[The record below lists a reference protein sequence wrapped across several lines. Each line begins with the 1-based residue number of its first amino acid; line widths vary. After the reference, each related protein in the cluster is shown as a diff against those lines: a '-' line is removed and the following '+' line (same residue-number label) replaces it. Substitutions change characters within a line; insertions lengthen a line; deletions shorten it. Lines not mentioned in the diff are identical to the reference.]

1 MPKPDQPLKPLSKP
15 RENQEFLDLLYAIA
29 QDMSF
34 RRAPS
39 YLLDQALARVV
50 QVMRVE
56 AASLLLLNES
66 TGQLDFEVV
75 KGLNAQA
82 LRELDMHLQP
92 QEGLAGWAFSQN
104 AAAIVN
110 DPDKDPRFKAG
121 VDWLTGFKTR
131 NILVAPLRL
140 GGKPF
145 GVLEVVNRKGKTPF
159 TEEDAELL
167 SAIAHLLTT
176 TLDNVR
182 TVTALE
188 NSQAHFRALL
198 ENLPGGFLGVDRG
211 GILTHASARA
221 TAILGWSE
229 APLGRLYKD
238 VFHELREVS
247 QAIALVLAEGKSVV
261 RQSTPFLCPRRGS
274 RLLGYTAFPLITTS
288 GALLGAGLVFQDI
301 T

>member
-1 MPKPDQPLKPLSKP
+1 MPKPDQPPKSAHT
-15 RENQEFLDLLYAIA
+15 RDNQDFLDLLYAIA

-39 YLLDQALARVV
+39 FLLDQALGRVA

-56 AASLLLLNES
+56 AASLLLLNEA

-82 LRELDMHLQP
+82 LKELDMHLKP
-92 QEGLAGWAFSQN
+92 EEGLAGWAFSHN
-104 AAAIVN
+104 AVAIVN
-110 DPDKDPRFKAG
+110 EPDKDTRFKAG

-145 GVLEVVNRKGKTPF
+145 GVLEVVNRRKKESF

-188 NSQAHFRALL
+188 SSQTQFRALL
-198 ENLPGGFLGVDRG
+198 DNLPGGYLGMDREG
-211 GILTHASARA
+211 KLTHASTRA
-221 TAILGWSE
+221 LTILAWTTP
-229 APLGRLYKD
+229 PLGRPYQ
-238 VFHELREVS
+238 ELFRDMGDLGAS
-247 QAIALVLAEGKSVV
+247 IALVLAEGKTIT
-261 RQSTPFLCPRRGS
+261 RQSASFQSPRGGA
-274 RLLGYTAFPLITTS
+274 RLLGYTAFPLFTS
-288 GALLGAGLVFQDI
+288 SRTLLGAGLVFQDI